1 MEAVRGDDVDW
12 NQLAEREHHHV
23 QARAAEFP
31 AEASS
36 RVAWTW
42 SKALLGPDQGH
53 GKGMIDNRRPG

>member
-42 SKALLGPDQGH
+42 SKALLGFGPGPRQGH
-53 GKGMIDNRRPG
+53 D